1 MTTKTYYIENTTELD
16 EVLEQIEEDFPC
28 FVDRELIEMNYSE
41 ISINARDEDISAIEK
56 RLAPLV

>member
-1 MTTKTYYIENTTELD
+1 MTTKIYYIENTTELD

-41 ISINARDEDISAIEK
+41 VSINARDEDISAIEK

>member
-41 ISINARDEDISAIEK
+41 VSINARDEDISAIEK

>member
-16 EVLEQIEEDFPC
+16 EVLEQIEKDFPC
-28 FVDRELIEMNYSE
+28 FVDRELIEINYSE
-41 ISINARDEDISAIEK
+41 VSINARDEDISAIEK

>member
-28 FVDRELIEMNYSE
+28 FVARELIEMNYSE
-41 ISINARDEDISAIEK
+41 VSINARDEDISAIEK

>member
-16 EVLEQIEEDFPC
+16 EVLEQIEKDFPC

-41 ISINARDEDISAIEK
+41 VSINARDEDISAIEK

>member
-1 MTTKTYYIENTTELD
+1 MTTKTYYIENTAELD
-16 EVLEQIEEDFPC
+16 KVLEQIEEDFPC

-41 ISINARDEDISAIEK
+41 VSINARDEDISAIEK

>member
-16 EVLEQIEEDFPC
+16 EVLEQIEKDFPC

-41 ISINARDEDISAIEK
+41 VSINARDEDISTIEK

>member
-41 ISINARDEDISAIEK
+41 VSINARDEDISTIEK

>member
-1 MTTKTYYIENTTELD
+1 MTTKTYYIENTIELD
-16 EVLEQIEEDFPC
+16 EVLKQIEEDFPC

-41 ISINARDEDISAIEK
+41 VSINARDEDISAIEK

>member
-16 EVLEQIEEDFPC
+16 
-28 FVDRELIEMNYSE
+28 VDRELIEMNYSE
-41 ISINARDEDISAIEK
+41 VSINARDEDISTIEK

>member
-16 EVLEQIEEDFPC
+16 EVLEQIEEDFSC

-41 ISINARDEDISAIEK
+41 VSINARDEDISAIEK